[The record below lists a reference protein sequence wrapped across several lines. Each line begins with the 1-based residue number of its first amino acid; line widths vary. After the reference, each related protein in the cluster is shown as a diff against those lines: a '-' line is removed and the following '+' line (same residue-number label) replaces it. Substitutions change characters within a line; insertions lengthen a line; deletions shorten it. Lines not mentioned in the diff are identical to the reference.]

1 MELELLVSMKIHS
14 VVNMSRITLYQEQ
27 VKEQKKIPPPLV
39 EREREREREIEI
51 ERKGWHEH

>member
-27 VKEQKKIPPPLV
+27 VKKQKKIPPPLV
-39 EREREREREIEI
+39 ERERERERDR
-51 ERKGWHEH
+51 ERV